1 MKVVEL
7 EQWYL
12 IQERVFGYVPRRKML
27 ELGPRFVCCV
37 PLAYDPATQI
47 LEFVLESDVG
57 YNENADA
64 MAAAMQEKK
73 AKVRLVSGK
82 IDKWFVRND
91 KEEKMWGFLRGLPVE
106 AEAAE
111 AND

>member
-1 MKVVEL
+1 MVEL

-12 IQERVFGYVPRRKML
+12 VQGRVFGYVSRRRAPG
-27 ELGPRFVCCV
+27 LGPRFVCCI

-47 LEFVLESDVG
+47 LEFVLECEVG

-73 AKVRLVSGK
+73 ARVRLVSAK
-82 IDKWFVRND
+82 IDKWFVKNG
-91 KEEKMWGFLRGLPVE
+91 KEEKMRRFLRGLPVE
-106 AEAAE
+106 AAE
-111 AND
+111 ASD